1 MRNIRPER
9 LMPRPAN
16 QSTLS
21 PSPRSSSGSSEASA
35 TTSASRR
42 RDDGDRALRNALGQF
57 ATGVTVITTR
67 TADGV
72 PIGVTINSFNAVS
85 LDPPLILWSLS
96 LATAKL
102 AHFRRAAHYAVNV
115 LSANQAPVSESF
127 AAADEN
133 PFAGLQIR
141 DGPGGIPLLE
151 NCVAC
156 FECTPEAE
164 YPGGDHLIFVGRVT
178 RFFSAESRE
187 PLIFHAG
194 RYRSLA

>member
-1 MRNIRPER
+1 
-9 LMPRPAN
+9 MPRSAK
-16 QSTLS
+16 QSS
-21 PSPRSSSGSSEASA
+21 PISSPRSSAGSSEAEVA
-35 TTSASRR
+35 TPGSRIGDDASRAF
-42 RDDGDRALRNALGQF
+42 RDALGQF
-57 ATGVTVITTR
+57 ATGVTILTTR
-67 TADGV
+67 TTDGM

-102 AHFRRAAHYAVNV
+102 AHFRRASHYAVNI
-115 LSANQAPVSESF
+115 LSANQAPISECF

-141 DGPGGIPLLE
+141 DGLGGIPLLE
-151 NCVAC
+151 NCVAS

-164 YPGGDHLIFVGRVT
+164 YPGGDHVIFVGRVA
-178 RFFSAESRE
+178 RFSSTKSQE

-194 RYRSLA
+194 RYRSLE